1 MSCTGTRLFTLLVS
15 ALLGLAGHPV
25 RADDLAHLNRA
36 KAIVTG
42 TGETNRAIG
51 FELCLDQVVVRLS
64 GDQRLLAKPGMAAL
78 RARAPGLVASFS
90 YRDRLE
96 GIPIHDEQGSHDRP
110 HDLTCDF
117 DQAKLDAALAELD
130 AKPWL
135 DARPVVVPL
144 LAVERSD
151 RRFLLSADGSDG
163 PFMDVSFA
171 AAAEPLAMTIALPSK
186 ASLSGMDENSLWQAD
201 RATLDRLAK
210 EAGGEVPL
218 VGRLTWSDSEL
229 GWIAEWTLAVDGR
242 PHRWQ
247 VRGVSFDEAFRV
259 AMRGA
264 AQVLS
269 GNGSPG

>member
-1 MSCTGTRLFTLLVS
+1 MSYVSTKLFALLVS
-15 ALLGLAGHPV
+15 ALLGLAVLPV
-25 RADDLAHLNRA
+25 KADDLAGLYRA

-51 FELCLDQVVVRLS
+51 FELCLDQVVVRVS
-64 GDQRLLAKPGMAAL
+64 GDQRLLARPGMAAL
-78 RARAPGLVASFS
+78 RADAARLVASFS

-117 DQAKLDAALAELD
+117 DPAKLDAALAALG

-135 DARPVVVPL
+135 AKRPVVVPL
-144 LAVERSD
+144 LAVERQD

-171 AAAEPLAMTIALPSK
+171 AAAEPLAMAIALPSK
-186 ASLSGMDENSLWQAD
+186 SSLAGMDESSLSAGRPCDAGPIGESSRRRRASD
-201 RATLDRLAK
+201 R
-210 EAGGEVPL
+210 PPH
-218 VGRLTWSDSEL
+218 WSDSDL
-229 GWIAEWTLAVDGR
+229 GWIAEWKIVVDGR
-242 PHRWQ
+242 THQWQ

-269 GNGSPG
+269 GNGSPD